1 MDEEKQIEIE
11 QKQQR
16 EEFKRL
22 RASWHCFCGYKSKGV
37 SIKEKN
43 EDILKH
49 KIESHPEKRPYK
61 L

>member
-1 MDEEKQIEIE
+1 MEEEKQIERE

-22 RASWHCFCGYKSKGV
+22 RASWHCFCGYQAKGL

-49 KIESHPEKRPYK
+49 KINNHPELRPYN